1 MGFYGN
7 ITNTSKTT
15 FSFDKIYANR
25 RDMDADCALGDG
37 VFLGRYVLVEYGA
50 TVLNDIQ
57 EVYTDGSLTTRINT
71 FYSDPTKRDS
81 I

>member
-25 RDMDADCALGDG
+25 YEADQGCPSDG
-37 VFLGRYVLVEYGA
+37 VMSGRSG
-50 TVLNDIQ
+50 
-57 EVYTDGSLTTRINT
+57 
-71 FYSDPTKRDS
+71 TKCFS
-81 I
+81 